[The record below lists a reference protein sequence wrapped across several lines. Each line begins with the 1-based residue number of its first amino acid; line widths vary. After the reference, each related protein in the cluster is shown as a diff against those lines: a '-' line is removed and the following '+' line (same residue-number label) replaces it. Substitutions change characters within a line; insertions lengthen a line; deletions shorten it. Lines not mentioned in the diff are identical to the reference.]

1 MKIIAFTLAL
11 LSILANLGVCWA
23 TEITRQPEHIGP
35 TLDLSRRVFIEE
47 MIYPQGTSRTPK
59 FDDYTS
65 GSYHVG
71 KLDLVD
77 GVRDAN
83 KPSHRVDAVLV
94 LGPSGPLWQYNII
107 TVVSGDSSSNTV
119 RINNLVFP
127 HARITYKSTRTTTR
141 DSYVKSIASIMS
153 NVALRE
159 PTKDDRQED
168 GEWKMVAVIATFE
181 DNGRIRVL
189 PISAIKERQQEAK
202 QLYDEIN
209 QLLGGEEAITT
220 YSHSIKD

>member
-11 LSILANLGVCWA
+11 LSILVNMGVCWA
-23 TEITRQPEHIGP
+23 TETTSQPEHVGP
-35 TLDLSRRVFIEE
+35 TLDLSRRAFIEE

-59 FDDYTS
+59 FDDYTP

-77 GVRDAN
+77 GIIDAN
-83 KPSHRVDAVLV
+83 KSSPRVDAVLV
-94 LGPSGPLWQYNII
+94 LGPSGPLWQYNVI

-119 RINNLVFP
+119 RINSLVFP

-141 DSYVKSIASIMS
+141 DFYVKSIAGIMS

-159 PTKDDRQED
+159 PTEDDRKED
-168 GEWKMVAVIATFE
+168 GEWKNAVVMATFGE
-181 DNGRIRVL
+181 NTKIRVL
-189 PISAIKERQQEAK
+189 ANSAIEERQKEAR

-209 QLLGGEEAITT
+209 QLLGEGEATIT
-220 YSHSIKD
+220 YSHGIKG